1 LVAERSPL
9 NSPAAESSPS
19 RPVRREIV
27 IILIALF
34 CGVAILP
41 PIIFFAGSR
50 ALGAYAGGDI
60 RGFMTNFF
68 RGLAEGSFAFWA
80 VAFGPYV
87 LTVLLRLLVDLA
99 RRSSSAA

>member
-1 LVAERSPL
+1 
-9 NSPAAESSPS
+9 
-19 RPVRREIV
+19 
-27 IILIALF
+27 
-34 CGVAILP
+34 
-41 PIIFFAGSR
+41 
-50 ALGAYAGGDI
+50 LGAYAGGDI